1 MIANMTKVFNEV
13 KKIFGE
19 KVQEN
24 VRLSNYTTIRAGG
37 PALGLISVHSEAEL
51 QNAAQSLWKLAM
63 PFKVIGS
70 GSNFL
75 VSDKGYEGIIV
86 FNRAHLIK
94 VQANQEPANVFAESG
109 AIFGSVA
116 RQTALRGFSGLEW
129 ANSVPGTVGGAIY
142 GNAGAFCADIS
153 TNLKLATILHPL
165 RGKETWPT
173 ERFEYQY
180 RSSILKREKTDEI
193 ILSAVFG
200 LQKSTRE
207 EAQAIIVSNAEKR
220 QKTQPEGASFGSTFR
235 NPEGQFAGK
244 LIEAAGLKGQ
254 RQGQAQISQVHA
266 NFIINNGGAT
276 ATDIYKLICMASNK
290 VKKQFGV
297 DLVLE
302 IELLGEF
309 ENGE

>member
-1 MIANMTKVFNEV
+1 MSRSLNEV
-13 KKIFGE
+13 RKVFGE
-19 KVQEN
+19 KLQEN

-37 PALGLISVHSEAEL
+37 PALGLISVHSEIEL
-51 QNAAQSLWKLAM
+51 QKAAQTLWSLEM

-94 VQANQEPANVFAESG
+94 VQANQEPATVFAESG

-153 TNLKLATILHPL
+153 TNLILATILHPL
-165 RGKETWPT
+165 RGKETWPK

-180 RSSILKREKTDEI
+180 RSSILKREKTGEI

-200 LQKSTRE
+200 LHKSTRE

-244 LIEAAGLKGQ
+244 LIEAAGLKGKT
-254 RQGQAQISQVHA
+254 QGQAQISQVHA
-266 NFIINNGGAT
+266 NFIINYGGAT
-276 ATDIYKLICMASNK
+276 ATDIYKLICQARNT

-309 ENGE
+309 ENGK